1 MLDTY
6 KAILKGNHVEWTDD
20 HPVPACQ
27 DQEVEVLITVL
38 YEVQT
43 QADLHIQ
50 RGERMAQCLEKIAR
64 TGGIRGITDPVAWQ
78 RDIRKDRLIYPENH
92 HDT

>member
-50 RGERMAQCLEKIAR
+50 RGERMAMFREDCSDRRYSGDHGSGRMA
-64 TGGIRGITDPVAWQ
+64 TGYSQ
-78 RDIRKDRLIYPENH
+78 RSSDLP
-92 HDT
+92 